1 MCGREKKAHYCPA
14 PPPHFSFT
22 LRSRV
27 STRNLFLFGF
37 RNRIT
42 YITLCRSITYGS
54 RLCVSK
60 LTAMFGV
67 ISTRADLQMI
77 TWGSIL
83 GQEEH
88 IVGRAFLIPQN
99 SPRIRDWR
107 DAHIFAAGFTAEHG
121 DQRLDQITSSSPLS
135 PEGMYSKPAAKRLTL
150 AEAWVKLRAQ
160 TIPGDANAEEML
172 RRIAQLLRC

>member
-1 MCGREKKAHYCPA
+1 
-14 PPPHFSFT
+14 
-22 LRSRV
+22 
-27 STRNLFLFGF
+27 
-37 RNRIT
+37 
-42 YITLCRSITYGS
+42 
-54 RLCVSK
+54 
-60 LTAMFGV
+60 MFGV

-107 DAHIFAAGFTAEHG
+107 DARIFAAGFTAEHG